1 MAGLPPNASANLV
14 YKQSYQKRHFTRLL
28 GTEALSRR
36 YIRIGKS
43 YLARGHLTPVADFQY
58 AAWQFSSFYYIN
70 TTPQWQSI
78 NAGNW
83 KNIENEI
90 REFSKNRPSALKVYT
105 GTYGDTLL
113 ENHNGFPVTIFLAHH
128 KFPVSLYLWKII
140 YCEIEKR
147 AIVFVVLNHPFVP
160 FVTKRDYICPN
171 ICHKYG
177 WDSEKWKRLDKGY
190 LICCNYHQFKH
201 VVPYPQLVVKGILR
215 RTDSFN
221 REGKVQNPR

>member
-1 MAGLPPNASANLV
+1 MEGLPPKVSANLV
-14 YKQSYQKRHFTRLL
+14 YKQTYQKSRFTKLL
-28 GTEALSRR
+28 GTAELSRR
-36 YIRIGKS
+36 YIQIGKS

-70 TTPQWQSI
+70 TTPQWQSV

-83 KNIENEI
+83 KNIEQEV
-90 REFSKNRPSALKVYT
+90 RDFSKDRPSALKVYT
-105 GTYGDTLL
+105 GTHGYMLL
-113 ENHNGFPVTIFLAHH
+113 EAHDGFPVTIFLAPG

-160 FVTKRDYICPN
+160 FVTNRDYICPN

-177 WDSEKWKRLDKGY
+177 WDSDKWKRLDKGF
-190 LICCNYHQFKH
+190 LICCNYHEFKL
-201 VVPYPQLVVKGILR
+201 VVPYPKLVVRGILR
-215 RTDSFN
+215 RTVNFKWK
-221 REGKVQNPR
+221 GKVQTNR